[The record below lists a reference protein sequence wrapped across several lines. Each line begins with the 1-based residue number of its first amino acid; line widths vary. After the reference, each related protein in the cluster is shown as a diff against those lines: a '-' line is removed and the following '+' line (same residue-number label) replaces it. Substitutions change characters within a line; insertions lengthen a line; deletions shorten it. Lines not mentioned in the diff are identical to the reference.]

1 MEHAAMASLLEGHSR
16 DLQAQAHPL
25 DEIAFAELAPAGHY
39 IAVRLGFAF
48 PLAECKALPEPWVD
62 YYTRHGLM
70 LDDPVMRWAY
80 DNAGTIRWSALEV
93 PDPRGVLAAAWD
105 FGLRYGVVAVCGA
118 AGREVQR
125 SFGSF
130 ARSDR
135 EFSDLEIALLARK
148 LTKLHMDT
156 APPSNL
162 TRAELEVLRM
172 VKRGMKLR
180 EIAAELGVS
189 EGAIKQRLKNAR
201 AKLGA
206 RNASHAVSLA
216 GAAGLI

>member
-1 MEHAAMASLLEGHSR
+1 MEHAGMARQVEGHFRNFRAST
-16 DLQAQAHPL
+16 HPL
-25 DEIAFAELAPAGHY
+25 DEIAFSDLAPAGYY

-48 PLAECKALPEPWVD
+48 PLAEYNALPELWVEH
-62 YYTRHGLM
+62 YTRQGLM

-80 DNAGTIRWSALEV
+80 DNIGTIRWSELQV
-93 PDPRGVLAAAWD
+93 PDPRGVLSLAEGY
-105 FGLRYGVVAVCGA
+105 GLAHGVVAVCGG

-130 ARSDR
+130 ARGDR

-148 LTKLHMDT
+148 LAKLHIDM

-172 VKRGMKLR
+172 VKSGMKLR
-180 EIAAELGVS
+180 EIAERLRIT

-206 RNASHAVSLA
+206 RNSSHAVSLA
-216 GAAGLI
+216 VAAGLI